1 MAFAQHMGTRG
12 FTQRDVARE
21 IMRGYG
27 KLESRN
33 IIENMK
39 RDNKLSWIKEAGL
52 VSIFAILTS
61 QLRNKPKKDG
71 TKLVV
76 SGIHYTRQ
84 NC

>member
-1 MAFAQHMGTRG
+1 MGTKG

-39 RDNKLSWIKEAGL
+39 RDNKLSWIK
-52 VSIFAILTS
+52 VSSLGNINFDDFLDIL
-61 QLRNKPKKDG
+61 Q
-71 TKLVV
+71 
-76 SGIHYTRQ
+76 TRLTLSFRK
-84 NC
+84 

>member
-1 MAFAQHMGTRG
+1 MGTKG

-39 RDNKLSWIKEAGL
+39 RDNKLSWIK
-52 VSIFAILTS
+52 VSSLGNLNFDDFPDIL
-61 QLRNKPKKDG
+61 Q
-71 TKLVV
+71 
-76 SGIHYTRQ
+76 TRL
-84 NC
+84 NFSFRK